1 MSTSDT
7 AVGHVQ
13 SIPSG
18 PAGTTPI
25 LVVVEGTAQRT
36 LTLDTTPFTV
46 GRNKENNLVIADG
59 HVSRNHAGIVLEG
72 GKYWLV
78 DHQSRH
84 GTFVNG
90 EKVTRHQLKAG
101 DQLFFGA
108 LRGGAYVIFDPDS
121 SSGTSATHDF
131 LSQIAAVE
139 VKRGASDMEKLSL
152 FLEAAHKLNTTRM
165 LDDVLATVIEAALKL
180 TGAERGYVFLKSGT
194 GQLNLAA
201 GHNAKGQSL
210 SDDNTISRSILN
222 QAAIADSAFLITDS
236 TKSLDLAEHKSIVA
250 HELRTVI
257 CIPLRKKQIG
267 QKEAKADGQ
276 AGTEIS
282 GVLYLDSK
290 FASKDIS
297 KVGQDILDAMANE
310 AASLVENARLV
321 QAEETAR
328 LEQQEL
334 AIAATIQQQLM
345 TMNIPEIPYVSINAK
360 NICCKQ
366 SGGDFYDLVRTED
379 GISVVV
385 ADVSGKGIPAAML
398 ASICQGMVHSHFLAG
413 TPLEEIAAAVNGFL
427 CSKDLEKYVTA
438 FLVRLDPKGGVEYVN
453 CGHVPPVVV
462 GKDGVR
468 RLTESN
474 VPVGLLDA
482 ASYQKAATQ
491 LTSGDRLVLV
501 TDGVTEAEDPEHD
514 FFGDERLEQVAAGGS
529 TFEGF
534 FTAVQEFCKGQPF
547 SDDVTIVELT
557 YRG

>member
-1 MSTSDT
+1 MSET
-7 AVGHVQ
+7 AGHVA
-13 SIPSG
+13 SIP
-18 PAGTTPI
+18 AGSPTGLAPI

-36 LTLDTTPFTV
+36 MSLDTTPFTV
-46 GRNKENNLVIADG
+46 GRNKENHLVISDG
-59 HVSRNHAGIVLEG
+59 HVSRIHASVVLENG
-72 GKYWLV
+72 QYFLV
-78 DHQSRH
+78 DNGSRH

-90 EKVTRHQLKAG
+90 ERVTRHQLKGG

-121 SSGTSATHDF
+121 AARSTAAHDF

-139 VKRGASDMEKLSL
+139 VKRGASDLEKLSL

-201 GHNAKGQSL
+201 GRNAKGQTL
-210 SDDNTISRSILN
+210 TDENTLSRSILN
-222 QAAIADSAFLITDS
+222 QAAIVDSAFLITDT

-267 QKEAKADGQ
+267 QKEAKASGE

-282 GVLYLDSK
+282 GVLYLDSR

-345 TMNIPEIPYVSINAK
+345 TMNIPEIPYVSIQAK

-366 SGGDFYDLVRTED
+366 SGGDFYDLVRTES
-379 GISVVV
+379 GVSVVV

-413 TPLEEIAAAVNGFL
+413 TPLEEIAGAVNGFL
-427 CSKDLEKYVTA
+427 CSKNLEKYVTA
-438 FLVRLDPKGGVEYVN
+438 FLVRLDEKGGLEYVN
-453 CGHVPPVVV
+453 CGHVPPVIV

-468 RLTESN
+468 RLSESN
-474 VPVGLLDA
+474 VPVGLLAEA
-482 ASYQKAATQ
+482 AYQKATGQ
-491 LTSGDRLVLV
+491 MQNGDRLVLV

-514 FFGDERLEQVAAGGS
+514 FFGDERLEEAAAAGAS
-529 TFEGF
+529 FEGF
-534 FTAVQEFCKGQPF
+534 FTAVQTFCKGYPF
-547 SDDVTIVELT
+547 SDDVTIVELL

>member
-1 MSTSDT
+1 MSTPDT
-7 AVGHVQ
+7 AAGHVA
-13 SIPSG
+13 SIP
-18 PAGTTPI
+18 AGSPTGLPPI
-25 LVVVEGTAQRT
+25 LVVVQGTEQRT
-36 LTLDTTPFTV
+36 LTLETTPFTV
-46 GRNKENNLVIADG
+46 GRNKDNQLVISDG
-59 HVSRNHAGIVLEG
+59 HVSRNHASIVLENAE
-72 GKYWLV
+72 YWLV
-78 DHQSRH
+78 DQGSRH

-90 EKVTRHQLKAG
+90 EKVTRHRLKPG
-101 DQLFFGA
+101 DQMFFGA

-121 SSGTSATHDF
+121 SASSTAAHDF

-139 VKRGASDMEKLSL
+139 VKRGASDLEKLSL

-180 TGAERGYVFLKSGT
+180 TGAERGYVFLKSAT

-201 GHNAKGQSL
+201 GRNPKGQTL
-210 SDDNTISRSILN
+210 SDENTISRSILN
-222 QAAIADSAFLITDS
+222 QAATADSAFLITDT

-257 CIPLRKKQIG
+257 CIPLRKKQIQ
-267 QKEAKADGQ
+267 QKENKSAA
-276 AGTEIS
+276 AGYDIS

-345 TMNIPEIPYVSINAK
+345 TMTIPEIPYVSIKAR

-366 SGGDFYDLVRTED
+366 SGGDFYDLVRTEE
-379 GISVVV
+379 GISAVV

-398 ASICQGMVHSHFLAG
+398 ASIVQGMVHSHFLAG
-413 TPLEEIAAAVNGFL
+413 TPLDEIATAVNGFL
-427 CSKDLEKYVTA
+427 CSKNLEKYVTA
-438 FLVRLDPKGGVEYVN
+438 FLVRLDPKGGLEYLN
-453 CGHVPPVVV
+453 CGHVQPVVV
-462 GKDGVR
+462 GPKGVR
-468 RLTESN
+468 RLQESN
-474 VPVGLLDA
+474 VPVGLLEGA
-482 ASYQKAATQ
+482 EYQKAATR
-491 LTSGDRLVLV
+491 LESGDRLVLV
-501 TDGVTEAEDPEHD
+501 TDGVTEAEDAEHD
-514 FFGDERLEQVAAGGS
+514 FFGDERLEAAAAAGA

-534 FTAVQEFCKGQPF
+534 FTAVQDFCKGHPF

>member
-1 MSTSDT
+1 MSET
-7 AVGHVQ
+7 AGHVA
-13 SIPSG
+13 SIP
-18 PAGTTPI
+18 AGSSPGLAPI
-25 LVVVEGTAQRT
+25 LVVVEGTTQRT
-36 LTLDTTPFTV
+36 MSLDTTPFTV
-46 GRNKENNLVIADG
+46 GRNKDNHLVIADG
-59 HVSRNHAGIVLEG
+59 HVSRNHAGIVLENG
-72 GKYWLV
+72 QYFLV
-78 DHQSRH
+78 DNGSRH

-101 DQLFFGA
+101 DQLYFGA

-121 SSGTSATHDF
+121 AASSTPAHDF

-139 VKRGASDMEKLSL
+139 VKRGASDLEKLSL
-152 FLEAAHKLNTTRM
+152 FLEAAHKLSTTRM

-180 TGAERGYVFLKSGT
+180 TGAERGYVFLKNGT
-194 GQLNLAA
+194 GQLQLAA
-201 GHNAKGQSL
+201 GRNANGQTL
-210 SDDNTISRSILN
+210 IDENTLSRSILN
-222 QAAIADSAFLITDS
+222 QAASSDSAFLITDT

-257 CIPLRKKQIG
+257 CIPLRKKQIQQREG
-267 QKEAKADGQ
+267 RAGATEAGHD
-276 AGTEIS
+276 IS

-345 TMNIPEIPYVSINAK
+345 TMTMPETSYVSIQARNV
-360 NICCKQ
+360 CCKQ
-366 SGGDFYDLVRTED
+366 SGGDFYDVVRTDD
-379 GISVVV
+379 GVAVVV

-427 CSKDLEKYVTA
+427 CQKSLEKYVTA
-438 FLVRLDPKGGVEYVN
+438 FLARLDEKGGLEYVN
-453 CGHVPPVVV
+453 CGHVPPVIV
-462 GKDGVR
+462 GKGGVR
-468 RLTESN
+468 RLAESN
-474 VPVGLLDA
+474 VPVGLLAEA
-482 ASYQKAATQ
+482 AYKKATGNMQ
-491 LTSGDRLVLV
+491 NGERLVLV
-501 TDGVTEAEDPEHD
+501 TDGVTEAEDAEHD
-514 FFGDERLEQVAAGGS
+514 FFGDERLEAAAAAGS
-529 TFEGF
+529 SFEGF
-534 FTAVQEFCKGQPF
+534 FTAVQEFCKGHPF